1 MNTTVMILVYI
12 AIFAGMYFFLIRPQN
27 KKKKEEQKMRENT
40 QIGDEIVTIGGFYGR
55 IVAIKDDSYVIESTV
70 DRSKMRILKNA
81 VQTVLTVHEVEAPQ
95 KETAKKEKAKK
106 SK

>member
-1 MNTTVMILVYI
+1 MEGFSPVIILIYV
-12 AIFAGMYFFLIRPQN
+12 AIFAAMYFFLIRPQN
-27 KKKKEEQKMRENT
+27 KKKKEEQKMRDNI

-81 VQTVLTVHEVEAPQ
+81 VQTVLTVHEA
-95 KETAKKEKAKK
+95 ETTEKK
-106 SK
+106 

>member
-1 MNTTVMILVYI
+1 MNNPVVLILVYV

-27 KKKKEEQKMRENT
+27 KKKKEEQRLRDNI

-81 VQTVLTVHEVEAPQ
+81 VQTVLTVHETEAP
-95 KETAKKEKAKK
+95 EKKEKAKK